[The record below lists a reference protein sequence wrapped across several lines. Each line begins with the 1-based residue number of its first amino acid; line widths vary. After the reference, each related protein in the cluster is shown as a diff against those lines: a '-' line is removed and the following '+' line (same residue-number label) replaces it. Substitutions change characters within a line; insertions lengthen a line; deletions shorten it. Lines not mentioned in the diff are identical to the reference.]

1 MTGSFDSSLV
11 VPLINRTEV
20 FRRLRLTAGK
30 AAELCGI
37 TRRQLCYWT
46 DKGIIPCVSGG
57 NTADI
62 SRRIYD
68 LNGLCKALALKRL
81 MDEGR
86 GLRRAVRELKAHWSE
101 PPAAEEE
108 DPGLYDEHSLLT
120 QAERL
125 SRLGDKARQLGALR
139 ERREMLVRLA
149 LALQPLALLAAR
161 ACEARVVATDATK
174 TTEIKSLLGEVER
187 AVGQLG

>member
-1 MTGSFDSSLV
+1 MTGSLDSNLV
-11 VPLINRTEV
+11 ISRIHRAEV

-68 LNGLCKALALKRL
+68 LNGLCKALVLKRL

-86 GLRRAVRELKAHWSE
+86 GLRRAVRELKVRWTE
-101 PPAAEEE
+101 PPAPPED
-108 DPGLYDEHSLLT
+108 DPGLCDEHSLLT

-149 LALQPLALLAAR
+149 LALQPLTLVAAR
-161 ACEARVVATDATK
+161 ACEARAAVTDGSK
-174 TTEIKSLLGEVER
+174 TAELKSLLVEAER
-187 AVGQLG
+187 AVEQLG